1 MKSASF
7 RSETSCEHYDILH
20 INHPKNKKRILYFL
34 FPIYFYIF
42 ILSYQSKTKKHKEGQ
57 MHMKQNISLSWL
69 PIRLGIFILLLLI
82 LQLISAQENNDRISI
97 EAESMLHYSIL
108 EAFTQKRTTYSFYT
122 TRRLEHVLRFLKQK
136 DIYKHNQL
144 FRLRRAA

>member
-1 MKSASF
+1 
-7 RSETSCEHYDILH
+7 
-20 INHPKNKKRILYFL
+20 
-34 FPIYFYIF
+34 
-42 ILSYQSKTKKHKEGQ
+42 
-57 MHMKQNISLSWL
+57 MKQNISLSWL